1 MLLNIVYGAIHIP
14 AAKLLFFFDMCKD
27 LTKKIVFY
35 LCK

>member
-14 AAKLLFFFDMCKD
+14 AAKLQLIFDMCKD
-27 LTKKIVFY
+27 LAKKIVFY